1 MHALSRFYHVL
12 VKALT
17 LAKGRRLSLE
27 EGAVE
32 LEVIHPAEVRP
43 LSPVEM
49 LEEDKALVTDA
60 MHPGRLGKEWRSVNG
75 EAVRHEATIRY
86 TFRNVLAT
94 LRGFY
99 TSAGPFQTG
108 GSYFLSGLITA
119 KIPVYE
125 TGFYSPPT
133 IGRRFFA
140 HWMLDGLA
148 HTLLRLPDEALYFG
162 TPQNWPHACEYLDI
176 LGLDRIKSPF
186 VYFKEMTYCEDIGQ
200 NAGRHARF
208 AEMRRRLFA
217 KIGAETHR
225 GVFIKRGET
234 GVRRLLDNE
243 KDLEKQ
249 LVARGY
255 RVCSATDDLNAILA
269 ATAGASVVVSMEG
282 SHWAHAYHA
291 ARWGARHVIINP
303 SDRFNCWISDITD
316 AVGARMGNVVATPQ
330 GDGYSVDIAKTMR
343 MVDWAEAEADQSSE
357 QPYAL

>member
-1 MHALSRFYHVL
+1 M
-12 VKALT
+12 
-17 LAKGRRLSLE
+17 
-27 EGAVE
+27 
-32 LEVIHPAEVRP
+32 
-43 LSPVEM
+43 
-49 LEEDKALVTDA
+49 
-60 MHPGRLGKEWRSVNG
+60 NG

-94 LRGFY
+94 PRGFY

-108 GSYFLSGLITA
+108 GSYSLSGLITA

-243 KDLEKQ
+243 KILKNSLSHAVTAFAVLPMISMLSLPQQ
-249 LVARGY
+249 LAPASLY
-255 RVCSATDDLNAILA
+255 RWRA
-269 ATAGASVVVSMEG
+269 ATGPTHTTPPAGA
-282 SHWAHAYHA
+282 
-291 ARWGARHVIINP
+291 P
-303 SDRFNCWISDITD
+303 DT
-316 AVGARMGNVVATPQ
+316 
-330 GDGYSVDIAKTMR
+330 
-343 MVDWAEAEADQSSE
+343 
-357 QPYAL
+357 